1 MVAISLNLESV
12 QRPGVVNRLGRLHAP
27 CPSVELHVP
36 AAAQWPEVT
45 RYISGQFRVAHGARI
60 RDFMP
65 RLLTLGCQDHFSAA
79 IGVRPAAAQPLFLE
93 RYLAQPIEVML
104 TGSAGHLV
112 ARHQVVELGN
122 LVATQRGASQ
132 LLFLLLT
139 AMLSRTE
146 LEWAVFT
153 ATPQVQKS
161 VERLLGIELNV
172 LQDAD
177 PSRLGAE
184 ELADWGSYY
193 ENQPRVVAG
202 KISSAM
208 MNLAAHKWYMLIPA
222 LFEKQIAALAPQL
235 CGDKQS
241 GRAHAVTA

>member
-1 MVAISLNLESV
+1 MLAISLNLESV
-12 QRPGVVNRLGRLHAP
+12 RRPGAANRLGRLRAP

-45 RYISGQFRVAHGARI
+45 RYIAGQFRVAHGARI

-65 RLLTLGCQDHFSAA
+65 RLLTLACQDHFSAA

-161 VERLLGIELNV
+161 VERLGIELTV

-177 PSRLGAE
+177 PSRLSAE
-184 ELADWGSYY
+184 QLADWGSYY
-193 ENQPRVVAG
+193 ENQPRVVAS

-208 MNLAAHKWYMLIPA
+208 MNLAAHKWYTLILA

-241 GRAHAVTA
+241 GRAHAVAA